1 MLVDVLGARHLHRL
15 DGLTGCV
22 LDGAQHA
29 ALARSHEQDGLAL
42 ATGTTG
48 TADTVNV
55 GFGVVGDVVVHHVGD
70 ALNVQTTGNH
80 VGGDQDVQLALTQLV
95 DGTLTQ
101 LLRDVT
107 VQRFTGVTT
116 GSQLACQLFG
126 GVLGTHEH
134 QQGFVGF
141 HFQQTGHGVQLVQ
154 TGHLPVTLANG
165 GGGRSLGG
173 DLDLFG
179 LLQVLL
185 GHATD
190 LLRHGGREQGNLTT
204 GRALIHDPVHVVDEA
219 HAQHFVRFVQHQ
231 GFQAGEVQVLA
242 TDQVHHAARGT
253 HDNLG
258 TATQGAGLGFVGSA
272 AVDGQHVEIG
282 HVVGIAL
289 ARLCH
294 LQGQL
299 AGRGQHQD
307 LGVAVTSFQTRQQ
320 RQGKSSGLPCT
331 GLRLPQQ
338 IVSRHQVGNCCG
350 LDGRRALI
358 AHVLQRFQYRRG
370 QSKLTKKGQL
380 FGIRHRFFQIKA
392 GG

>member
-1 MLVDVLGARHLHRL
+1 M
-15 DGLTGCV
+15 
-22 LDGAQHA
+22 
-29 ALARSHEQDGLAL
+29 
-42 ATGTTG
+42 
-48 TADTVNV
+48 
-55 GFGVVGDVVVHHVGD
+55 
-70 ALNVQTTGNH
+70 
-80 VGGDQDVQLALTQLV
+80 
-95 DGTLTQ
+95 
-101 LLRDVT
+101 
-107 VQRFTGVTT
+107 
-116 GSQLACQLFG
+116 
-126 GVLGTHEH
+126 
-134 QQGFVGF
+134 
-141 HFQQTGHGVQLVQ
+141 Q

-165 GGGRSLGG
+165 GGGSSLGG

-190 LLRHGGREQGNLTT
+190 LLRHGGGEERNLTT

-231 GFQAGEVQVLA
+231 GFQTGEVQVLA

-253 HDNLG
+253 HDNLS
-258 TATQGAGLGFVGSA
+258 TAAQGAGLGFVGSA

-320 RQGKSSGLPCT
+320 RQGKGSGLPCT

-350 LDGRRALI
+350 LDGGRALI
-358 AHVLQRFQYRRG
+358 AHVLQRFQYGRG